1 MMLVME
7 ETEVMG
13 QEVAVVLQDYITTVL
28 SIPED
33 QHLVRLQVQDEP
45 RLVLLQQLHELVLQK
60 EPTEE

>member
-1 MMLVME
+1 ME